1 MRLHDRV
8 AIVTGGGGGMG
19 GGIAMCLVRE
29 GARIVVS
36 DVNLEGAR
44 ACVREIEG
52 AGGRALAVQ
61 SDVTSEADCKSLV
74 DESIGE
80 FGQIDIVVNNAGHFG
95 ERVGVANQTAA
106 EWDDNWGVNVKG
118 PFYLTR
124 AVTTHMAERKFGKIV
139 NISSVAAKR
148 DPTFAPAYAA
158 SKNALLTLTRVF
170 AKELAPHNINVN
182 AICPG
187 FVWTTFWERLAPMLA
202 ETDASLEG
210 MGART
215 IFVKFVT
222 GNIPLGREQSP
233 EDVGNLV
240 AFLCSEEA
248 RQITGQ
254 TINVDGGVAMG

>member
-74 DESIGE
+74 DASIGE

-139 NISSVAAKR
+139 NISSVNGRFGGSALSG
-148 DPTFAPAYAA
+148 PAYAT
-158 SKNALLTLTRVF
+158 SKGGLITLTRF
-170 AKELAPHNINVN
+170 LALEHAKDNIQVNCVAPGPHDTPMWRALDGGRRAAILATVPS
-182 AICPG
+182 AQAPG
-187 FVWTTFWERLAPMLA
+187 DPDRLAGL
-202 ETDASLEG
+202 
-210 MGART
+210 
-215 IFVKFVT
+215 I
-222 GNIPLGREQSP
+222 Q
-233 EDVGNLV
+233 
-240 AFLCSEEA
+240 FLCGPDA
-248 RQITGQ
+248 TYITGA
-254 TINVDGGVAMG
+254 TIDINGGQWMG